1 MIRNE
6 RCTERRICV
15 KKYSNPMAE
24 LILFGKR
31 DILTASIGD
40 DIGMNVPSVKDEDW
54 QIGQ

>member
-24 LILFGKR
+24 LILFGKG